1 MSDNNNSINFFKLK
15 NLQLVRRQNAVRQTR
30 QNTDI
35 ISQGTAE
42 EQFAEITAAAR
53 TQALNDIDDI
63 LTDDD
68 SVDYSLPTQPPL
80 EPQVQVQNTNQQ
92 TSDSEETN
100 NSLRASTT
108 DSSLDTS
115 SIEVIQPHEGLEI
128 RLPVNPPQ
136 RAPPNSP
143 ESPRSNVAVPIPD
156 DLLTEDEETADQTV
170 PPTETPVTPDVKGRQ
185 ETLSPTPQV
194 SQTVRSAIEVTV
206 KDFEPSEQRII
217 DKCGEVDLQLS
228 NQRDWNQPNT
238 QLHQDICDLL
248 PILYQSGFNTEGFP
262 NLEDYL
268 YQTVGT
274 LPCQS
279 LLRLALDSVF
289 EEFPEI
295 SAIQTKVYRMLKCH
309 LSVINHHSITQFDD
323 ISLVNYD
330 FDRVVGPD
338 FRNVSGPNFHNV
350 SGIES
355 RPDLSLQTDFN
366 ETYYSVFSQA
376 QRQVYR
382 VTERSFNKLR
392 KDRAN
397 SCPDIVQQLNRD
409 SDNFTNS
416 NWKYTTANEPVYPDP
431 YFLKNNQQTQT
442 EIKHTLHVKD
452 TGAQYSSPSDSDDSS
467 SSDVDS
473 DIEGTENITVAHHY
487 LNRHSASSEDLYTNP
502 TQPHKRFRTSTPEP
516 PQRCLDKDQIRC
528 PLKEIVNHR
537 PALHIPPVN
546 LTVAPGRRAAQVQ
559 LGRQRVNAMVGR
571 GRNQPQPLQGA
582 DPALVK
588 ILQMMQNRDANRD
601 NSRKQFLMFPK
612 ESFTGQDKK
621 IAKSHWAEFSKYL
634 DYQNQQGTIPHDL
647 AHLPEIKSMFKL
659 TLQDIALGWFETES
673 PTWLTE
679 DQMKQ
684 AFLKRFNPWGDTRR
698 QQQDAWNKLKFDMTK
713 DDVDSFVVDMKTLAS
728 ILGHNDDVIMEKFK
742 DVFPDPN
749 IEAALIAM
757 DDFALMQK
765 KAKQLV
771 HIYKP
776 AHDSPMASAAI
787 LVHTVDNTPTKCKSS
802 QPKSNQHQLA
812 PINQP
817 QENIHTG
824 DNDHNGGQC
833 GRGRGYDRG
842 SRGRGNGGN
851 SHNRYD
857 HQDRG
862 TCRGQ
867 GQRDFNY
874 NRGRGQDNSYR
885 GRRRQWEG
893 NDSNNRDRDN
903 RDRNSD
909 GQGSSN
915 RGRRW
920 DNNGRGQGH
929 SDRGRGRRW
938 HPNQQYHDPVYQQE
952 SQFSNP
958 NHYRPPPMGHQYR
971 YPVPYGQYSYPQQQQ
986 QYPPQIPSAPSQQ
999 ATNVCQLC
1007 NSQGHYDY
1015 QCQFAGDF
1023 MARTQKAFNQGRSYS
1038 HQDPNHGEW
1047 SQGDNDNNDPNGQ
1060 PFQ

>member
-1 MSDNNNSINFFKLK
+1 MSHNNDSGKFFKFK
-15 NLQLVRRQNAVRQTR
+15 NLQLVRRPNTARQTR
-30 QNTDI
+30 QNTDLRT
-35 ISQGTAE
+35 QGTAE
-42 EQFAEITAAAR
+42 EQFAAIAAAAR
-53 TQALNDIDDI
+53 AEALNDIDDI
-63 LTDDD
+63 LSDDE
-68 SVDYSLPTQPPL
+68 SVDYSPPKQEPL
-80 EPQVQVQNTNQQ
+80 EPQVQVQNNNQQ
-92 TSDSEETN
+92 ISDSDETN
-100 NSLRASTT
+100 HSTPETAT

-115 SIEVIQPHEGLEI
+115 SIEVIQPNEGLTI
-128 RLPVNPPQ
+128 KLPINPPQ

-143 ESPRSNVAVPIPD
+143 ESPRTNVAVTVPQ
-156 DLLTEDEETADQTV
+156 DLLTEDEETEDDGV
-170 PPTETPVTPDVKGRQ
+170 SLTETTVTPAVKGRQ
-185 ETLSPTPQV
+185 DTLSPTPQV
-194 SQTVRSAIEVTV
+194 SQTVRSAIELTV

-217 DKCGEVDLQLS
+217 DKCGEVDFQL
-228 NQRDWNQPNT
+228 NNHRDWQQPNSR
-238 QLHQDICDLL
+238 LRQDICDLL
-248 PILYQSGFNTEGFP
+248 PLLYQSGFNTEGFP
-262 NLEDYL
+262 TLEEYL

-309 LSVINHHSITQFDD
+309 LSVINHPSITQFDD
-323 ISLVNYD
+323 ISLANYD

-338 FRNVSGPNFHNV
+338 FHNV
-350 SGIES
+350 SGAES

-366 ETYYSVFSQA
+366 DTYYSVFSQA

-382 VTERSFNKLR
+382 VTERSLNKLR

-397 SCPDIVQQLNRD
+397 SCPDIVLQLNRD
-409 SDNFTNS
+409 IDHLANS
-416 NWKYTTANEPVYPDP
+416 NWRDTTVNQPVYPDP
-431 YFLKNNQQTQT
+431 YLFKNDQQTQT
-442 EIKHTLHVKD
+442 EVKYILQVKD
-452 TGAQYSSPSDSDDSS
+452 TGAQYSSPSDIDDSS
-467 SSDVDS
+467 SSEIDS
-473 DIEGTENITVAHHY
+473 DIEGTENITVTRRHIH
-487 LNRHSASSEDLYTNP
+487 RHSASSEDLYTNP
-502 TQPHKRFRTSTPEP
+502 APPHKRFRTSTPEP
-516 PQRCLDKDQIRC
+516 PVRQRDKEHIRC
-528 PLKEIVNHR
+528 PLKEIINHT
-537 PALHIPPVN
+537 PALQIPPVD
-546 LTVAPGRRAAQVQ
+546 LIVAPGRRNANVQ
-559 LGRQRVNAMVGR
+559 LGRQRVNAMAGR

-582 DPALVK
+582 DPALVQ

-612 ESFTGQDKK
+612 ECFTGQDKK
-621 IAKSHWAEFSKYL
+621 LAKSHWAEFSKYL
-634 DYQNQQGTIPHDL
+634 DYQNQQGTIPRDL

-684 AFLKRFNPWGDTRR
+684 SFLKRFNPWGDTRC

-728 ILGHNDDVIMEKFK
+728 ILGHNDDVVMEKFK

-757 DDFALMQK
+757 DDFAAMQK

-787 LVHTVDNTPTKCKSS
+787 LVHTVENTATKGKSS

-812 PINQP
+812 PINQSETQGNP
-817 QENIHTG
+817 NTG
-824 DNDHNGGQC
+824 DTEYNGGQP
-833 GRGRGYDRG
+833 GRGRGNYRG
-842 SRGRGNGGN
+842 PRGRGNGGN
-851 SHNRYD
+851 SNNRYD
-857 HQDRG
+857 NPERG
-862 TCRGQ
+862 RGRGQ

-874 NRGRGQDNSYR
+874 SRGRGQDTSYR
-885 GRRRQWEG
+885 GRRRQWDG

-909 GQGSSN
+909 SQGNSN

-920 DNNGRGQGH
+920 DSNNRGQGH

-938 HPNQQYHDPVYQQE
+938 NPNQQYHDPGYQQE
-952 SQFSNP
+952 SQFPSP

-971 YPVPYGQYSYPQQQQ
+971 YPIPYGQYSYPQQQQ
-986 QYPPQIPSAPSQQ
+986 QYPSQMPTPSQQ
-999 ATNVCQLC
+999 ATNICQLC
-1007 NSQGHYDY
+1007 HSQGHYDY

-1047 SQGDNDNNDPNGQ
+1047 SQGENDNNDPNGQ